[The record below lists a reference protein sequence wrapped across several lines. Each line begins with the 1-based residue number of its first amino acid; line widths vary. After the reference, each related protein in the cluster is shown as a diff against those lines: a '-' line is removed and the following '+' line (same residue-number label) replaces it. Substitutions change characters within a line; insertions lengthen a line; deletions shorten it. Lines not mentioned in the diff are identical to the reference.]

1 MDDEKYSIK
10 AVTRCLK
17 ILDMAG
23 NFDRPLTVNDV
34 SDALDINN
42 NMAFRMLSTLVAA
55 GYMVKDE
62 KTGFYSVSLRALHL
76 SRNALLSLDIRKF
89 AMPYLEMLW
98 NQYSK
103 ANINLAI
110 YYEDE
115 VMLIDRLYSLNIPR
129 TFFFP
134 GKVVP
139 FHCTALGKVLT
150 CELDEAALDQ
160 LVAKRGLKSFTP
172 KTIVDPVMLK
182 EELAKVRAEHLARDR
197 EEYIIEDNCNAVPIR
212 NQEGKIIAAISLAA
226 FESAMSMQEVEETIP
241 ALRNT
246 AHCISSTMGYQ
257 NGII

>member
-17 ILDMAG
+17 ILDLAG
-23 NFDRPLTVNDV
+23 SFDRPLSVNDV
-34 SDALDINN
+34 SDALGISN
-42 NMAFRMLSTLVAA
+42 NMAFRMLSTLVGA

-98 NQYSK
+98 NQYPK

-129 TFFFP
+129 TFFYP
-134 GKVVP
+134 GKTVP

-150 CELDEAALDQ
+150 CTLDETEIDR
-160 LVAKRGLKSFTP
+160 LVAKKGLKSFTP
-172 KTIVDPVMLK
+172 KTIADPVALK

-197 EEYIIEDNCNAVPIR
+197 EEFIIEDNCNAVPIR
-212 NQEGKIIAAISLAA
+212 DHEGKIIAAISLAA
-226 FESAMSMQEVEETIP
+226 FESSMLMQEVEETIP